1 MEATEKNY
9 RIADQ
14 ILTVFA
20 KENCTV
26 LEATEILSYVSAK
39 VREKSTVQYTQGEL
53 IAATDSVN

>member
-1 MEATEKNY
+1 MEATEKNF

-26 LEATEILSYVSAK
+26 LEATEIMAYVAAK

-53 IAATDSVN
+53 INSPDSVN